1 MLLMASPFE
10 TIILRL
16 KDLGAFEFLF
26 PFMLT
31 AAIFYGLLRKSKL
44 FGEPERNVVVNA
56 TVALVAAFMVWSYP
70 ILAGV
75 SIQQQLATF
84 MFQSLVALLVVMVGL
99 MAAAFFGE
107 KIGLS
112 EKQLSVAILIM
123 VGLVGGAVLFSSGL
137 ASIFF
142 PSGMPTTFEI
152 DEDTL
157 VGIGMLGAIVAAIFF
172 ITRGK

>member
-1 MLLMASPFE
+1 MASPFE

-56 TVALVAAFMVWSYP
+56 TIALVAAFMVWSYP
-70 ILAGV
+70 ILTGV

-84 MFQSLVALLVVMVGL
+84 MFQSLVALLIVMVGL
-99 MAAAFFGE
+99 MAASFFGE
-107 KIGLS
+107 RIGLS
-112 EKQLSVAILIM
+112 EKQLSIAILIM
-123 VGLVGGAVLFSSGL
+123 VGLIGGALLFSSGL
-137 ASIFF
+137 ASLFF
-142 PSGMPTTFEI
+142 PEGAPTTLEI
-152 DEDTL
+152 DEETL
-157 VGIGMLGAIVAAIFF
+157 IGLVMLGAIIAAIFF

>member
-1 MLLMASPFE
+1 MASPIE
-10 TIILRL
+10 TVILRL

-84 MFQSLVALLVVMVGL
+84 MFQSLVALLIVMVGL
-99 MAAAFFGE
+99 MITSFFGE

-112 EKQLSVAILIM
+112 EKHLSIAILIM
-123 VGLVGGAVLFSSGL
+123 VGLIGIALLFSSGL
-137 ASIFF
+137 ASVFF
-142 PSGMPTTFEI
+142 PTTAPSFEI
-152 DEDTL
+152 DEESLIAL
-157 VGIGMLGAIVAAIFF
+157 VMLVVIVAAIFF

>member
-56 TVALVAAFMVWSYP
+56 TIALVAAFMVWSYP
-70 ILAGV
+70 ILTGV

-112 EKQLSVAILIM
+112 EKQMSVTILIM
-123 VGLVGGAVLFSSGL
+123 VALVGGAVLFSSGL
-137 ASIFF
+137 VSVFF
-142 PSGMPTTFEI
+142 PAGVSAPEI
-152 DEDTL
+152 DKDTL
-157 VGIGMLGAIVAAIFF
+157 IGLAMVAAIVVAIFF